1 MSLIYWVG
9 NIKTD
14 AELVLP
20 KHDILSRKDG
30 LGNSISKRS
39 WSGVEWRLL
48 DLAVRDL
55 MNDPHEFMAGFTSND
70 VSRWC

>member
-1 MSLIYWVG
+1 MSLIYCVR
-9 NIKTD
+9 NTKTV

-30 LGNSISKRS
+30 LGNSLSKRS

-55 MNDPHEFMAGFTSND
+55 MNDPREFVGGFTSND